1 MHDSGAFF
9 TQNVPLLYVCYIEAS
24 HACLAN
30 IYYEGLSMKAY
41 RGSLFHLIDD
51 PSVVGIEAAHK
62 YYEDGLLVV
71 DGGHT
76 VMAGDRALLEPSL
89 AEGTEIIDHSGK
101 LIVPG
106 FIDTHIHFPQL
117 DMIASFGE
125 QLLDWLEKY
134 TFPEE
139 AKFADPA
146 HAKDCAEFFIAELLR
161 NGTTTALVY
170 GTVHKGSVDA
180 LFTEA
185 YKRGMRI
192 VAGKALMDRNVP
204 ENVRDTPESGDAD
217 SRALIKEWHGKGR
230 LGYAI
235 TPRFAPA
242 CSDDQMAR
250 AGKLLA
256 EHDDVLMHTHLS
268 ENGAEIDWVQKLY
281 PTAKDY
287 LDVYDKFG
295 LLTERSVFA
304 HCIHMESEEFQRM
317 AEADAAIAFCPTS
330 NLFLGS
336 GLFHLKEAE
345 KYGIKV
351 GLGTDVGAG
360 TSVSLLQTMNEA
372 YKVCHLRGGQLS
384 PYKSFYL
391 ATLGGAKAL
400 NMADKVGNFEAGKE
414 ADFLVLDM
422 AATPL
427 LERRTANCKTLD
439 ETLFV
444 LTMLGDDR
452 TVSHTYIAG
461 ELQHTRG

>member
-1 MHDSGAFF
+1 
-9 TQNVPLLYVCYIEAS
+9 
-24 HACLAN
+24 
-30 IYYEGLSMKAY
+30 MKAY
-41 RGSLFHLIDD
+41 KASVFHMIND
-51 PSVVGIEAAHK
+51 PAVVGAKAAHK
-62 YYEDGLLVV
+62 FYNDGMLVV
-71 DGGHT
+71 DDGHV
-76 VMAGDRALLEPSL
+76 VMAGERTFLEPSL
-89 AEGTEIIDHSGK
+89 DGNTEIIDHSGK

-106 FIDTHIHFPQL
+106 FIDTHIHFPQI
-117 DMIASFGE
+117 DMMASFGE
-125 QLLDWLEKY
+125 ELLDWLEKY

-146 HAKDCAEFFIAELLR
+146 HAEDAAKFFIQELLR

-170 GTVHKGSVDA
+170 GTVHKSSVEA

-185 YKRGMRI
+185 YARGMRM

-204 ENVRDTPESGDAD
+204 EELRDTAESGDAD
-217 SRALIKEWHGKGR
+217 NRALIADWHGKGR

-242 CSDDQMAR
+242 CSDEQMAL

-268 ENGAEIDWVQKLY
+268 ENGAEIDWVEKLY

-287 LDVYDKFG
+287 LDVYAKFG
-295 LLTERSVFA
+295 LLTDHSVFA
-304 HCIHMESEEFQRM
+304 HCIHMEGEEYQRM

-336 GLFHLKEAE
+336 GLFNLKEAE

-351 GLGTDVGAG
+351 GLGTDIGAG
-360 TSVSLLQTMNEA
+360 TSVSILETMNEA
-372 YKVCHLRGGQLS
+372 YKVCHLKGDKLD
-384 PYKSFYL
+384 PFKSFYL

-427 LERRTANCKTLD
+427 LERRLKNCKTLD

-444 LTMLGDDR
+444 LSMLGDDR
-452 TVSHTYIAG
+452 SISHTYIAG
-461 ELQHTRG
+461 DLQHERG

>member
-1 MHDSGAFF
+1 
-9 TQNVPLLYVCYIEAS
+9 
-24 HACLAN
+24 
-30 IYYEGLSMKAY
+30 MKAY
-41 RGSLFHLIDD
+41 KASVFHMVND
-51 PSVVGIEAAHK
+51 PAVVGANAAHK
-62 YYEDGLLVV
+62 FYEDGMLVV
-71 DGGHT
+71 DGGHV
-76 VMAGDRALLEPSL
+76 VMAGERSLLEPSL
-89 AEGTEIIDHSGK
+89 DANTEIVDHSGK
-101 LIVPG
+101 IIVPG
-106 FIDTHIHFPQL
+106 FIDTHIHYPQI
-117 DMIASFGE
+117 DMMASFGE
-125 QLLDWLEKY
+125 ELLDWLEKY

-146 HAKDCAEFFIAELLR
+146 HAKDAAEFFIEELLR

-170 GTVHKGSVDA
+170 GTVHKTSVEA

-185 YKRGMRI
+185 YSRGMRI

-204 ENVRDTPESGDAD
+204 DAVRDTAESGDAD
-217 SRALIKEWHGKGR
+217 SRELINKWHGKGR

-242 CSDDQMAR
+242 CSDEQMAL

-268 ENGAEIDWVQKLY
+268 ENGAEIDWVEKLY

-287 LDVYDKFG
+287 LDVYAKFG
-295 LLTERSVFA
+295 LLTDRSVFA
-304 HCIHMESEEFQRM
+304 HCIHMEGEEFQRM

-360 TSVSLLQTMNEA
+360 TSVSILQTMNEA
-372 YKVCHLRGGQLS
+372 YKVCHLKGDKLT
-384 PYKSFYL
+384 PFKSFYL

-400 NMADKVGNFEAGKE
+400 NMADKVGNFETGKE

-422 AATPL
+422 TATPL
-427 LERRTANCKTLD
+427 LARRTANCKSLD

-452 TVSHTYIAG
+452 TVSHTYVAG
-461 ELQHTRG
+461 EIQHERG

>member
-1 MHDSGAFF
+1 
-9 TQNVPLLYVCYIEAS
+9 
-24 HACLAN
+24 
-30 IYYEGLSMKAY
+30 MKAY
-41 RGSLFHLIDD
+41 IGSIFYMIDD
-51 PSVVGIEAAHK
+51 PAVVGSGAAHK
-62 YYEDGLLVV
+62 YYADGMLVV
-71 DGGHT
+71 DGGHI
-76 VMAGDRALLEPSL
+76 VMAGDRALLEGSL
-89 AEGTEIIDHSGK
+89 NADTEIIDHSGN

-106 FIDTHIHFPQL
+106 FIDTHIHYPQI
-117 DMIASFGE
+117 DMMASFGE
-125 QLLDWLEKY
+125 ELLDWLEKY

-139 AKFADPA
+139 AKFADPE
-146 HAKDCAEFFIAELLR
+146 HAKDAVEFFVRELLR

-170 GTVHKGSVDA
+170 GTVHKSSVEA
-180 LFTEA
+180 LFEEA
-185 YKRGMRI
+185 FKRGMRI

-204 ENVRDTPESGDAD
+204 DAVRDTARSGDRD
-217 SRALIKEWHGKGR
+217 SRELIAKWHGKGR
-230 LGYAI
+230 LGYAV

-242 CSDDQMAR
+242 CSDEQMAL

-281 PTAKDY
+281 PSAKDY

-295 LLTERSVFA
+295 LLTDRSVFA

-317 AEADAAIAFCPTS
+317 AETDAAIAFCPTS

-360 TSVSLLQTMNEA
+360 TSLSILETMNEA
-372 YKVCHLRGGQLS
+372 YKVCHLKGDKLT

-400 NMADKVGNFEAGKE
+400 NMADKVGSFEAGKE

-427 LERRTANCKTLD
+427 LERRTANCKSLD

-444 LTMLGDDR
+444 LSMLGDDR

-461 ELQHTRG
+461 DLQHTRG